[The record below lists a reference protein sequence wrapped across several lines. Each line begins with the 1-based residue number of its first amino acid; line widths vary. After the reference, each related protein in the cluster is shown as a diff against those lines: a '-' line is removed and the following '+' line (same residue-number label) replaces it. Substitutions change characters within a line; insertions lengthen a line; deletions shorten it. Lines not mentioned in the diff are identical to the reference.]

1 MSQVDIEKMQ
11 KAIHEVFLS
20 LAEPMNKLGVAIA
33 ELGQSFATAYIE
45 AFEAITPSIQ
55 TIVQAYW
62 ELRLPNESI
71 TDYLERNPHKIDN
84 PDIRWEYQVH
94 IWTAPIRWWKAIF
107 KRGD

>member
-1 MSQVDIEKMQ
+1 MSQIDTEKMQ
-11 KAIHEVFLS
+11 RAINGVFLS

-33 ELGQSFATAYIE
+33 ELGQSFADAYLK
-45 AFEAITPSIQ
+45 AFEAITQRIHP
-55 TIVQAYW
+55 IVKAYY
-62 ELRLPNESI
+62 ELRLPGESI